1 MKKGLR
7 VIAAAAAAVMFAMP
21 LTACQKKETEFTGIS
36 DGLRYSESYQ
46 IVFIAPEGVVYKGKD
61 DMVHFRAEGTS
72 EDIILCYD
80 PNCIHE
86 PASPYNPDPTCRAA
100 LFNDVTT
107 IAYYE
112 GNIYYFVKENM
123 REHKIYKGAVNGSG
137 RSLIAEMPYTC
148 DTLRGMM
155 FYEDKMYYIVAERF
169 EADDK
174 GTLGKNSYIVEY
186 DLKSNEY
193 RLVTPVISDMVLDM
207 QMTEKY
213 IYVRLTDGA
222 NGGRLYMRRYN
233 IETGEEE
240 IFTTTD
246 EYESYRLVRAYENH
260 CIYAYYSEEWEGV
273 IMKDLGS
280 GSETTLIEADD
291 GYMLGS
297 VSASGNGIL
306 YNEYIVSEDGEIGIG
321 KFCFYD
327 LLTGETID
335 ITEKALEMEIHR
347 YDGYNKVFICNKLY
361 NTSVISEETVL
372 GR

>member
-1 MKKGLR
+1 MKKELR
-7 VIAAAAAAVMFAMP
+7 AIAAAAVIFALT
-21 LTACQKKETEFTGIS
+21 LTACQKKDTEFTGIS

-86 PASPYNPDPTCRAA
+86 PASLYNPDPTCRAA
-100 LFNDVTT
+100 LFNTATT

-112 GNIYYFVKENM
+112 GKIYYFVKENV

-193 RLVTPVISDMVLDM
+193 RLVTPVIRGMVLDM
-207 QMTEKY
+207 QMTKEY
-213 IYVRLTDGA
+213 IYVRLADGED
-222 NGGRLYMRRYN
+222 GGRLYVRRYN

-246 EYESYRLVRAYENH
+246 EYQSYRLVRAYENH
-260 CIYAYYSEEWEGV
+260 CIYAYYSEKGEGV

-280 GSETTLIEADD
+280 GSETVLIEADD
-291 GYMLGS
+291 GHTLS

-306 YNEYIVSEDGEIGIG
+306 YKEFSVAEDGGIG
-321 KFCFYD
+321 LAKVGFYD
-327 LLTGETID
+327 LLAGETTD
-335 ITEKALEMEIHR
+335 ITEKAVEMGIRH
-347 YDGYNKVFICNKLY
+347 YDGYNKVFICNNLY
-361 NTSVISEETVL
+361 DISVISEETIL